1 MNYVTDETA
10 ELDAERVDT
19 ICLDDFCRD
28 HRIERI
34 DLLKLDVQGNEHSV
48 LQGAERLIRL
58 GLLGTVVMELNW
70 ADDIEICCPA
80 TQSVR
85 LLAECGYRFA
95 SPARCDNWREAGN
108 WIRGLNDII
117 ARRYEGT

>member
-1 MNYVTDETA
+1 MNYVTDETE
-10 ELDAERVDT
+10 ELDAERVET
-19 ICLDDFCRD
+19 ICLEDFCRD

-70 ADDIEICCPA
+70 ANNIGIGCPA
-80 TQSVR
+80 TQCVR
-85 LLAECGYRFA
+85 LLAEGGYRFA
-95 SPARCDNWREAGN
+95 SPAHYDSWREAGN
-108 WIRGLNDII
+108 WIRGLSDII